1 MHDLILTAPI
11 NKAVQ
16 CVLKPTYIPKDTAKA
31 SIAPS
36 RTSYSTQES
45 SIFFW
50 LGFRFLLLQRVTAC
64 PITSVPGPSDTRVH
78 WLINGHS
85 MDTPIMEYR
94 LQLGPSE
101 VLVSSWLKGGPL
113 IKDAY
118 YSCVAEAGAGSDVSE
133 VELRLPIGGE
143 EEGFCADQWSSSV
156 LEALGRE
163 LTLFPGSPWRTP
175 GMGCSV

>member
-1 MHDLILTAPI
+1 
-11 NKAVQ
+11 
-16 CVLKPTYIPKDTAKA
+16 
-31 SIAPS
+31 
-36 RTSYSTQES
+36 
-45 SIFFW
+45 
-50 LGFRFLLLQRVTAC
+50 
-64 PITSVPGPSDTRVH
+64 
-78 WLINGHS
+78 